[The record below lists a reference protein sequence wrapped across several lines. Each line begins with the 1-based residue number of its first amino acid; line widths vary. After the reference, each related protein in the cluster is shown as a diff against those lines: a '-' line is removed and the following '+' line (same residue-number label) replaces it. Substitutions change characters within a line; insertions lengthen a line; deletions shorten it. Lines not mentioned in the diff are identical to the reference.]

1 MNRIQP
7 IAIVT
12 IALITLPYRAVAQPE
27 AARRSRRRGRSID
40 QMCSIR
46 CSDGGRW

>member
-12 IALITLPYRAVAQPE
+12 IALITLPTALISTAGAMRVIE
-27 AARRSRRRGRSID
+27 
-40 QMCSIR
+40 
-46 CSDGGRW
+46 